1 LNENSKLEGKE
12 ILRRDYL
19 RRKVIKNRTF
29 VVVGVIFSLIDCEA
43 VGGGEGG
50 GGVERKGLKS
60 EIERKII
67 SQKITQQKST
77 SSLKMFFLKN
87 FFFIVNF
94 TPKGGRGRE
103 RENVFDILN
112 SYRQTCE

>member
-77 SSLKMFFLKN
+77 SSLKMFFFEKFL
-87 FFFIVNF
+87 FHRQFHSQ
-94 TPKGGRGRE
+94 GGPRE
-103 RENVFDILN
+103 RERKCVRHSKQLSSDM
-112 SYRQTCE
+112 